1 MMMAILMTM
10 MDETRVVILKQIGNE
25 LEAIV
30 HKLMYEVIFEVMDM

>member
-1 MMMAILMTM
+1 MTAILMTM

>member
-1 MMMAILMTM
+1 MMVILMTM